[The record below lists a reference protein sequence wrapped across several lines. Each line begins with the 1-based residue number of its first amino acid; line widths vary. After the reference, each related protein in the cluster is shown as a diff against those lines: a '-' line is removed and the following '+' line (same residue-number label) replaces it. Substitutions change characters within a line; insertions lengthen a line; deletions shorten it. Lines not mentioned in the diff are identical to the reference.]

1 MQRILITVLAA
12 VCVLSSAQAI
22 AKKPWAVIDGDGAG
36 NVDSN
41 QYDVVIIAVDGN
53 SDFEAPMLKRVEP
66 GFHYVQL
73 APTRQNG
80 VISNSYQPYAF
91 MAEPCVRYLM
101 YAQYDNT
108 SDRSPWHLVVG
119 KSDKPVA
126 GCKTDPAPAATAPAP
141 TAGQAH

>member
-1 MQRILITVLAA
+1 MQRILIGIVAAACLLA
-12 VCVLSSAQAI
+12 STQAS

-36 NVDSN
+36 NVDN
-41 QYDVVIIAVDGN
+41 NRYDVVIIAVDGN
-53 SDFEAPMLKRVEP
+53 SDFDAPMLKRVEP

-73 APTRQNG
+73 SSTRQNG

-91 MAEPCVRYLM
+91 MAEPCVRYVM
-101 YAQYDNT
+101 YAQYENT

-126 GCKTDPAPAATAPAP
+126 GCKADSTTEATTPVPAAD
-141 TAGQAH
+141 QAQ